1 MILEKIV
8 ALQIESFFEENKL
21 FGSFQFG
28 FRNKKSTIS
37 EMLTVFDTLLEE
49 KEKKKEIM
57 LILYDLSSAFDT
69 VNHEILLT
77 KLQLY
82 GLNEHAIKWMKS
94 YLQNRKQIV
103 TVCGKFSSAQDME
116 TGTPQG
122 SRLSPLLFICLMAD
136 MDLWTNQSLLSN
148 FADDTQS
155 LISCDSL
162 EEAIETT
169 KNESNSVISFF
180 ESNHL
185 VNNAN
190 KAAILHN
197 SNGKGK
203 DITIENIGGE
213 KLKSTHQEKLLGL
226 HINSNFEW
234 NTHIEKI
241 TIDLKKRLGLL
252 KRIRNRIPRDKLVLV
267 AEAIF
272 NSKIRYGIAVYLNP
286 VFEKED
292 LKAKKLSKNTTDL
305 QVLQNTMIRMIFGLK
320 TKSHINMMKLRERIK
335 MMSVNQ
341 MCIYHNLLEAYNV
354 VKNSSSEQIKLK
366 WENKNENQYQL
377 RSSARND
384 TKIPKMPRNK
394 CKGFS
399 YFGAKLLNLL
409 PCDVKATENSNTF
422 KAQIKQWI
430 WQNIPSY

>member
-1 MILEKIV
+1 M
-8 ALQIESFFEENKL
+8 
-21 FGSFQFG
+21 
-28 FRNKKSTIS
+28 
-37 EMLTVFDTLLEE
+37 
-49 KEKKKEIM
+49 
-57 LILYDLSSAFDT
+57 
-69 VNHEILLT
+69 
-77 KLQLY
+77 
-82 GLNEHAIKWMKS
+82 
-94 YLQNRKQIV
+94 
-103 TVCGKFSSAQDME
+103 
-116 TGTPQG
+116 
-122 SRLSPLLFICLMAD
+122 
-136 MDLWTNQSLLSN
+136 
-148 FADDTQS
+148 
-155 LISCDSL
+155 
-162 EEAIETT
+162 
-169 KNESNSVISFF
+169 
-180 ESNHL
+180 
-185 VNNAN
+185 
-190 KAAILHN
+190 
-197 SNGKGK
+197 
-203 DITIENIGGE
+203 
-213 KLKSTHQEKLLGL
+213 

-272 NSKIRYGIAVYLNP
+272 NSKIGYGIAVYLNP